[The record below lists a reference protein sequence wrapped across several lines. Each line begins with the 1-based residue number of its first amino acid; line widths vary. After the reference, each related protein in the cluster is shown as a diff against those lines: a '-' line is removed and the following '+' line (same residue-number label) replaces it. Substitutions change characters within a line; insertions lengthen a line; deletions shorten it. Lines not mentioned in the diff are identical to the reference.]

1 MNAIESGMVTREEID
16 ARREYK
22 RMMKAAGKDVEYGH
36 RAEDLIHAL
45 TGAGF
50 DDVAV
55 VWRIF
60 ADTILLA
67 FAPPGDS

>member
-1 MNAIESGMVTREEID
+1 
-16 ARREYK
+16 
-22 RMMKAAGKDVEYGH
+22 MKAAGKDVEYEH
-36 RAEDLIHAL
+36 RAEDLINAM

-55 VWRIF
+55 VWWMF

>member
-1 MNAIESGMVTREEID
+1 
-16 ARREYK
+16 
-22 RMMKAAGKDVEYGH
+22 MKAAGKDVEYEH
-36 RAEDLIHAL
+36 RAEDLTH
-45 TGAGF
+45 TMKRAGF

-67 FAPPGDS
+67 FVPGDF